1 MTFKIGENITLKNVT
16 RKYACKAG
24 IVKKRVKIYTDNTK
38 RYPSVYGNEELNL
51 STDSSFGE
59 FCCNG
64 YVIEAYDYNGDYK
77 ETVTMTEGA
86 IRKIR
91 LF

>member
-1 MTFKIGENITLKNVT
+1 MTFRIGENITLKNVT
-16 RKYACKAG
+16 RKYACDRGTIKE
-24 IVKKRVKIYTDNTK
+24 RVKIYTDNTK
-38 RYPSVYGNEELNL
+38 RYPHVHDNKEINL
-51 STDSSFGE
+51 STDSNFGE

-91 LF
+91 